1 MLTTW
6 DVEHTVWKHWFFNE
20 TKGGDGELLDL
31 FTPWIRYLHELFPW
45 ESSCMDSLELHLQF
59 EPMAPSWSLH
69 GGKFHGTHDRTI
81 EIASTKTM

>member
-1 MLTTW
+1 MNYLICLHLGFDIFTSCFPGNLHVLPIGLTL
-6 DVEHTVWKHWFFNE
+6 
-20 TKGGDGELLDL
+20 G
-31 FTPWIRYLHELFPW
+31 Y
-45 ESSCMDSLELHLQF
+45 MDSLELHLQF